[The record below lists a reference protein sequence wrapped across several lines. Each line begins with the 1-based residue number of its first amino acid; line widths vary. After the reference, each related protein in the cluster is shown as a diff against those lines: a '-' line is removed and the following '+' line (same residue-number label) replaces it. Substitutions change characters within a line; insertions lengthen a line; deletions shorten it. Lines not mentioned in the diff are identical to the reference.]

1 MRELVELM
9 VKSLVDS
16 PEQARVNEVAG
27 ESVIVYEVSV
37 ADEDLGKVIGKGGRI
52 ANAMRTIVKAAASK
66 VEKKATV
73 EILS

>member
-27 ESVIVYEVSV
+27 
-37 ADEDLGKVIGKGGRI
+37 DNKP
-52 ANAMRTIVKAAASK
+52 
-66 VEKKATV
+66 
-73 EILS
+73 

>member
-9 VKSLVDS
+9 VRSLVDY

-27 ESVIVYEVSV
+27 ESVVVYEVSV
-37 ADEDLGKVIGKGGRI
+37 ADDDLGKVIGKGGRI

-66 VEKKATV
+66 TDKKATV